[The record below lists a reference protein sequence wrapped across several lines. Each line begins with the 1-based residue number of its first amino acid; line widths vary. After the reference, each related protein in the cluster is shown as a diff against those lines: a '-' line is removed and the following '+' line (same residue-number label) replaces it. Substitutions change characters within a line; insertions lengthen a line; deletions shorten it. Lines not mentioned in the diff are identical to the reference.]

1 MILIAAG
8 FDKGGPQSINCRLQK
23 ERGAKQLSNL
33 KIKKRVT
40 PSSRREFAKS
50 LAVIAA
56 APALSRAAE
65 RPATLASPLQ
75 QTPPAD
81 QPSPVAESLTEVVR
95 LRHGKHL
102 SEEQL
107 NLVKRSIDRSQRN
120 ADRMRQFK
128 LVNGD
133 EPAFA
138 FTADI

>member
-1 MILIAAG
+1 MS
-8 FDKGGPQSINCRLQK
+8 K
-23 ERGAKQLSNL
+23 L
-33 KIKKRVT
+33 KIKKPIT
-40 PSSRREFAKS
+40 SSSRREFAKS
-50 LAVIAA
+50 LAVIATGTIV
-56 APALSRAAE
+56 SRGGE
-65 RPATLASPLQ
+65 ATTASPLQ

-102 SEEQL
+102 SHEQL

-120 ADRMRQFK
+120 ADRMKQFK
-128 LVNGD
+128 LVNSD

>member
-1 MILIAAG
+1 MS
-8 FDKGGPQSINCRLQK
+8 K
-23 ERGAKQLSNL
+23 L
-33 KIKKRVT
+33 KIKKQVT
-40 PSSRREFAKS
+40 RSSRREFAKS

-56 APALSRAAE
+56 APVVSRAAE
-65 RPATLASPLQ
+65 TPASPLQ

-81 QPSPVAESLTEVVR
+81 QPSPVAESLTEVVKV
-95 LRHGKHL
+95 RHGKHL

-120 ADRMRQFK
+120 ADRMKQFK

-138 FTADI
+138 FTAELP

>member
-1 MILIAAG
+1 MSKL
-8 FDKGGPQSINCRLQK
+8 KTKPSITNS
-23 ERGAKQLSNL
+23 G
-33 KIKKRVT
+33 
-40 PSSRREFAKS
+40 RREFAKS
-50 LAVIAA
+50 LAIIAA
-56 APALSRAAE
+56 APVVS
-65 RPATLASPLQ
+65 PASPIQ

-102 SEEQL
+102 SEDQL

-120 ADRMRQFK
+120 ADRMKQFK

-138 FTADI
+138 FTADV

>member
-1 MILIAAG
+1 MS
-8 FDKGGPQSINCRLQK
+8 K
-23 ERGAKQLSNL
+23 L
-33 KIKKRVT
+33 KIEKLIT
-40 PSSRREFAKS
+40 SSSRREFAKS
-50 LAVIAA
+50 LAVIVA
-56 APALSRAAE
+56 APVVSRAGEAN
-65 RPATLASPLQ
+65 ATPASPLQ

-120 ADRMRQFK
+120 ADRMKQFK
-128 LVNGD
+128 LVNSD